1 MRSISLRVTEK
12 EYAAMLS
19 VAECSHMSLAGYLRK
34 ITLDRA
40 QELGFDT
47 GAPPIPVKKRANP
60 TGLADGA
67 APKWP
72 ARVPKTPSLMTRLQ
86 TLLDTPKAMENWY
99 PENRTWMPLPADTAP
114 GVFPLPVKTVDTS
127 YPPTH
132 TTEVAVHML
141 IPLCRG
147 LAKHENLSKS
157 DVAALFGI
165 TPAQLDAY
173 CDQLATDYE
182 MTQNPMLPWHTEE
195 DRARFE
201 HLAAEVK
208 LARLNATPLFA
219 DTPDTDTTEGAAQ

>member
-1 MRSISLRVTEK
+1 MPNLSIRLTDVEH
-12 EYAAMLS
+12 AAVQQLAAHS
-19 VAECSHMSLAGYLRK
+19 FLPVASYVKH
-34 ITLDRA
+34 TLLQAARD
-40 QELGFDT
+40 LGFDT
-47 GAPPIPVKKRANP
+47 GAPVAPAKKPTNP
-60 TGLADGA
+60 TGLKP

-72 ARVPKTPSLMTRLQ
+72 SRVPRTPSLLARLE
-86 TLLDTPKAMENWY
+86 TLRNTVAAMENWY
-99 PENRTWMPLPADTAP
+99 PENRTWMPLPEDEAP

-165 TPAQLDAY
+165 TPAQLEAY
-173 CDQLATDYE
+173 CDQLAHDYE